1 MYVPMM
7 MIIVLNL
14 ECRIA
19 RTSNQESFPV
29 KKMSLSFRLFS
40 FLIAI
45 SSDKE
50 GKKKEK
56 KNDED

>member
-1 MYVPMM
+1 MM